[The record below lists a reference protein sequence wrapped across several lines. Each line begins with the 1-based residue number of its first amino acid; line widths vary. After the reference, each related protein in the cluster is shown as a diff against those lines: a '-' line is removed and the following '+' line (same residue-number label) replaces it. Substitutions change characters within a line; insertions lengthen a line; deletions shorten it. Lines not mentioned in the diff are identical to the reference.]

1 MYRYGTGTKGHCH
14 TCGEKLSALLLLLYA
29 LTISF
34 FTPLPCTANKKIR
47 TDPGVGALTTNDSSS
62 KPERQPLHS
71 ERTQANAAVA
81 TQTNTAVT
89 TQPNERSS
97 LATQQQYRNT
107 NERSSRNATINNIYR
122 PTL

>member
-1 MYRYGTGTKGHCH
+1 LEDNHEQRKATVTPAAK
-14 TCGEKLSALLLLLYA
+14 KLSALLLLLYA

-47 TDPGVGALTTNDSSS
+47 TGHWFGAVTTNDSSS
-62 KPERQPLHS
+62 KPERQQPLHNAGERS
-71 ERTQANAAVA
+71 SRNTDEHSSRDTAERTQ
-81 TQTNTAVT
+81 QSRNTA
-89 TQPNERSS
+89 
-97 LATQQQYRNT
+97 ARNT